1 MSLRKDD
8 GKEWILKLTNIEVQP
23 QELYRMLSNSKQVT
37 SGLNNREWWK
47 LNVLEFG
54 MWSVYQNE
62 SLEIIIVLT
71 SDKNLSELDLRVRL
85 KRICGIQSDI
95 HFGIENVSIP
105 QNIIEFKHYKSQGG
119 ARSPLEVTKYVNEKY
134 EVLCPEI

>member
-1 MSLRKDD
+1 MSLRKND
-8 GKEWILKLTNIEVQP
+8 GKEWILKLTNIDVQP
-23 QELYRMLSNSKQVT
+23 QEVYRMLSNSKQVT

-71 SDKNLSELDLRVRL
+71 SNNELSELDLRVRL
-85 KRICGIQSDI
+85 KRICGIQCDI

-119 ARSPLEVTKYVNEKY
+119 SRNPLEVTKYVNEKY